1 MNISSSRRA
10 KQGWRWLSI
19 KGIDEGLIEMSKE
32 IEELKKEID
41 RLQNIA
47 LEQFEEKRIPNDK
60 NHKRLMKL
68 KKQLERLQKEGE
80 L

>member
-1 MNISSSRRA
+1 MRN
-10 KQGWRWLSI
+10 
-19 KGIDEGLIEMSKE
+19 

-80 L
+80 HWCCTNSVVPLVIILQK

>member
-1 MNISSSRRA
+1 MN
-10 KQGWRWLSI
+10 
-19 KGIDEGLIEMSKE
+19 KE
-32 IEELKKEID
+32 IEELKKEIE

-68 KKQLERLQKEGE
+68 KKQLKKQLGRMLKEGE

>member
-1 MNISSSRRA
+1 MSR
-10 KQGWRWLSI
+10 
-19 KGIDEGLIEMSKE
+19 E

-47 LEQFEEKRIPNDK
+47 LEQFEDKRIPNDK

-80 L
+80 H

>member
-1 MNISSSRRA
+1 MFGDWINSVHINKCTNYIMNKDI
-10 KQGWRWLSI
+10 I
-19 KGIDEGLIEMSKE
+19 KLQKE
-32 IEELKKEID
+32 IE

-80 L
+80 H

>member
-1 MNISSSRRA
+1 
-10 KQGWRWLSI
+10 
-19 KGIDEGLIEMSKE
+19 MSKE
-32 IEELKKEID
+32 IEELKKVIE
-41 RLQNIA
+41 RLQGNA

-68 KKQLERLQKEGE
+68 KKQLERLQKEEE